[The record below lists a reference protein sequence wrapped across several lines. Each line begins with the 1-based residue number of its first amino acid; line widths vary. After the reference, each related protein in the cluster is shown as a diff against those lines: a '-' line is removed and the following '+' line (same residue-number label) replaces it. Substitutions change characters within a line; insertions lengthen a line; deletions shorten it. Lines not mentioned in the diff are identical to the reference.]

1 MKNNQKKLQR
11 AKLFLSY
18 DALKGFN
25 ELLKTKER
33 IIVSKRDL
41 APDSLY
47 ELDWKIKSLQPGQ
60 MVRVVYYD
68 DNEYVLFEGLVSK
81 VDLERKVLI
90 VVNRQ
95 ISFDR
100 IVELDGQF

>member
-1 MKNNQKKLQR
+1 
-11 AKLFLSY
+11 
-18 DALKGFN
+18 
-25 ELLKTKER
+25 
-33 IIVSKRDL
+33 
-41 APDSLY
+41 
-47 ELDWKIKSLQPGQ
+47 

>member
-18 DALKGFN
+18 DALQGFN
-25 ELLKTKER
+25 ELLKTKDR